1 MKHEGI
7 ENVSNLA
14 GSRNRGVEFNLN
26 PPKRG
31 DEFNLNR
38 LFSVRFTTTW
48 KQKTARDDDG
58 RTLLLRHHNISAATN
73 HAQASQKPTFIQKVS
88 KHIIAFACLPSAE
101 PRDEQWPSP
110 QPQPDQIMAFALLA
124 VWYHCHGRLLQLLP

>member
-58 RTLLLRHHNISAATN
+58 RTLLLRHHNISAANQPRT
-73 HAQASQKPTFIQKVS
+73 SKPKANIHS
-88 KHIIAFACLPSAE
+88 
-101 PRDEQWPSP
+101 
-110 QPQPDQIMAFALLA
+110 
-124 VWYHCHGRLLQLLP
+124 

>member
-1 MKHEGI
+1 MI

-58 RTLLLRHHNISAATN
+58 RTLLLRPQHFREPTTHK
-73 HAQASQKPTFIQKVS
+73 QAK
-88 KHIIAFACLPSAE
+88 
-101 PRDEQWPSP
+101 
-110 QPQPDQIMAFALLA
+110 
-124 VWYHCHGRLLQLLP
+124 